1 MSGWGIALGGL
12 LGGLSGVLVGSGAP
26 YAVSAF
32 ALAGAVVGVASGLLL
47 GLLTGITLVL
57 FSLKGL
63 PTDIKGYLR
72 VARAI
77 GFYWIIL
84 GALAIGLFSNLK
96 ATNLP
101 IYLVCASI
109 VGLIMGGAVWWAS
122 GKVVRWVDQE
132 LETPA

>member
-1 MSGWGIALGGL
+1 ML
-12 LGGLSGVLVGSGAP
+12 LGSSAP
-26 YAVSAF
+26 YIVSVF
-32 ALAGAVVGVASGLLL
+32 ALAGAVVGIASGVTL

-84 GALAIGLFSNLK
+84 GAIVIALFSNLK
-96 ATNLP
+96 AVNLP
-101 IYLVCASI
+101 IYLVGASI
-109 VGLIMGGAVWWAS
+109 VGLIMGGALWWAC